1 MFRGDATLPRNIG
14 KYIPRYM
21 IPNVPDWEHGEVY
34 AMAHDPQE
42 VYTMAYDS
50 HGSGERTPLLRNM
63 GNHIPWY
70 MIPDVPDWERGEVYT
85 MVHDSQCSGE
95 GCPCPETLGSI
106 YRGI

>member
-1 MFRGDATLPRNIG
+1 MVVAMAMALVFLPDKAARRIRRVLRIPGGPKVLHLAPGGIG
-14 KYIPRYM
+14 KYIPWYM

-63 GNHIPWY
+63 GNHIP
-70 MIPDVPDWERGEVYT
+70 VSYT
-85 MVHDSQCSGE
+85 HL
-95 GCPCPETLGSI
+95 TLPTKRI
-106 YRGI
+106 V